1 MDSNTELNSEPRVLN
16 SFEKLDETLERLNAI
31 LRLSLSEEPP
41 ASEEKVEESQ
51 VLKITQIVNFSS
63 PLCMAFK
70 ITLPTASVVAQRVSR
85 TAVPP

>member
-1 MDSNTELNSEPRVLN
+1 MIIAMDSNTELNSEPRVLN

-63 PLCMAFK
+63 LCAWRSRLPYPPPL
-70 ITLPTASVVAQRVSR
+70 L
-85 TAVPP
+85 